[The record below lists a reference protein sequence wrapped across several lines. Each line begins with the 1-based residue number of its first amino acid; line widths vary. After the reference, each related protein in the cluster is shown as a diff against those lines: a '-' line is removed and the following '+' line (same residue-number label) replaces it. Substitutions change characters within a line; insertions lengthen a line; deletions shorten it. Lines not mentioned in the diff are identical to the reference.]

1 MGRNHQDPSVGAM
14 KKKKAKSKAS
24 GKKTTTKSTKATET
38 KELNPAQVLKDISAL
53 VEAEAA
59 ELAVAVIGEGM
70 KGQLS
75 PVKFLFEMAHIF
87 PPPTDESETS
97 KDEDSLA
104 ETLLDRLN
112 IPKRPLVHDELQK
125 EEDEDV
131 VVSQP
136 KKDAGTDSEGDGDE
150 KTEAVWV
157 GSGGMPPIAS
167 S

>member
-1 MGRNHQDPSVGAM
+1 M
-14 KKKKAKSKAS
+14 KKKKAKGKTTA
-24 GKKTTTKSTKATET
+24 KKTAKTSKKEAEK

-53 VEAEAA
+53 VEAEAEKLA
-59 ELAVAVIGEGM
+59 EAVIGEGK

-87 PPPTDESETS
+87 PQPTDESQTS

-125 EEDEDV
+125 EEDEEV
-131 VVSQP
+131 MVMQP
-136 KKDAGTDSEGDGDE
+136 KKEAAEDSEESSEDE
-150 KTEAVWV
+150 EEEKSEAVRV
-157 GSGGMPPIAS
+157 Q
-167 S
+167 

>member
-1 MGRNHQDPSVGAM
+1 V
-14 KKKKAKSKAS
+14 
-24 GKKTTTKSTKATET
+24 
-38 KELNPAQVLKDISAL
+38 QVLKDISAL
-53 VEAEAA
+53 VEAKADKLA
-59 ELAVAVIGEGM
+59 EAVIGEGM

-87 PPPTDESETS
+87 PPPTDESLVN

-131 VVSQP
+131 VVIQP
-136 KKDAGTDSEGDGDE
+136 KKDPEEDPGE
-150 KTEAVWV
+150 KGEEKKVEAVGV
-157 GSGGMPPIAS
+157 E
-167 S
+167 